1 MTTPVGTP
9 LGVTASH
16 RTAAAFDP
24 ATVTRLALWLDAS
37 DATKFTY
44 GTGTQVATWIDKSP
58 NAFTVSRTP
67 SANVYRTDTINGLTC
82 VTSTQFQQDLQRAAT
97 PVRSFVDPTT
107 FTDCMSFA
115 VRQPTTATQ
124 GGWLNLITTNY
135 RVSVDDR
142 GTMYIDVANA
152 AGGRM
157 SGASGDVAGALD
169 LISWY
174 RSGVEMRMYRNGVQ
188 MLTKSTASFT
198 VAAAESGPLIVL
210 CPPGG
215 GFTGKIG
222 EIYHVARYNA
232 ADFTAIS
239 NYLKAKWN
247 TP

>member
-1 MTTPVGTP
+1 MTTTVGTP

-16 RTAAAFDP
+16 RTSAPFNP
-24 ATVTRLALWLDAS
+24 ATVTGLALWLDAA

-58 NAFTVSRTP
+58 NVYTVTKTP
-67 SANVYRTDTINGLTC
+67 SVNTVRTDTINGLSC
-82 VTSTQFQQDLQRAAT
+82 VTSLYFQEQLTRAAT
-97 PVRSFVDPTT
+97 PVRSLVDPVS

-124 GGWLNLITTNY
+124 GGWLSLVTTNY

-142 GTMYIDVANA
+142 GTIYIDVANA

-157 SGASGDVAGALD
+157 SGAGGAVAGALD

-188 MLTKSTASFT
+188 MLTKSTASGT
-198 VAAAESGPLIVL
+198 VAAAETGPLTIL

-222 EIYHVARYNA
+222 EICHVARYNA
-232 ADFTAIS
+232 ADFAAIQ
-239 NYLKAKWN
+239 NYLKTKWG